1 MGILKG
7 QSPLSI
13 GVRGAKRPRL
23 VLLSELQEAKRIEVS
38 ENKRETLNQLVR
50 FQARLGSEATDSEC
64 RSVASRRK
72 VIGGPPGP
80 TLTLSQEVGPFGT
93 FSDPKGPKIVPRGP

>member
-1 MGILKG
+1 MRITKG
-7 QSPLSI
+7 QSPLVGFLGLALSI

-50 FQARLGSEATDSEC
+50 LQARLGSEATDSE
-64 RSVASRRK
+64 RRNAAPRRE

-80 TLTLSQEVGPFGT
+80 TLTLSQGVGLIGAIFG
-93 FSDPKGPKIVPRGP
+93 P